1 MYFVPAAGTAIVP
14 DDISDPEPAV
24 AAAGD
29 GGSEPLNKNEQS
41 ADMMGQLS
49 EGAAAALAPL
59 TQNVDVSH
67 HLAVLTQ
74 VYRGKLLLSMTCRVR
89 MSTLNHCMRR
99 TPSHDRPP
107 PPPSGLMSPPRGLAV
122 WRWSGGG
129 GTWGVAVDQRPT
141 FGGIEREGA
150 CHSRFIT
157 SARPTV
163 PYDPDPRHTARTMPS
178 SPGPSHARTC
188 GSRRGGCCQRRVR
201 VRERARA
208 RARGLTSGRAS
219 LARGLGWR
227 TVRIAVGRHVLPP
240 PLLAA
245 ARSPL
250 QL

>member
-1 MYFVPAAGTAIVP
+1 MKNIAQLPPAPIMKLPTCNIQRRRASGGASAAGRGGAAADKGGRSGVYFVPAAGTAIVP
-14 DDISDPEPAV
+14 DDKSDPEPAV

-29 GGSEPLNKNEQS
+29 GGSELLNKNEES
-41 ADMMGQLS
+41 AGMMGQLS

-59 TQNVDVSH
+59 TENVDVSD

-129 GTWGVAVDQRPT
+129 GARGVAVDQRPT

-163 PYDPDPRHTARTMPS
+163 PYDPDPRRTARTMPS
-178 SPGPSHARTC
+178 SPE
-188 GSRRGGCCQRRVR
+188 GCWPR
-201 VRERARA
+201 
-208 RARGLTSGRAS
+208 S
-219 LARGLGWR
+219 LN
-227 TVRIAVGRHVLPP
+227 
-240 PLLAA
+240 
-245 ARSPL
+245 
-250 QL
+250 